1 MSVRQKIILVFVV
14 LGLFSMLFLII
25 GGENGLKDLSALR
38 NQRDGIL
45 EKKARIQKENIRLY
59 REIDRLKNDPAYI
72 ESVARKELGM
82 IGKNEVILK
91 TRDAG
96 K

>member
-1 MSVRQKIILVFVV
+1 MSARQKILLIFVV
-14 LGLFSMLFLII
+14 FGLFSMLFLIVE
-25 GGENGLKDLSALR
+25 GENGLKDLSVLR
-38 NQRDGIL
+38 NQRDRIR
-45 EKKARIQKENIRLY
+45 EKKARIEKENIKLY

-96 K
+96 R

>member
-1 MSVRQKIILVFVV
+1 MSVRQKILLIFVV

>member
-1 MSVRQKIILVFVV
+1 MRQKIVLVFVV

>member
-1 MSVRQKIILVFVV
+1 MSVRQKILLILVV
-14 LGLFSMLFLII
+14 LGLFSMLFLIVE
-25 GGENGLKDLSALR
+25 GENGLKDLSVLR
-38 NQRDGIL
+38 NQRDRIL
-45 EKKARIQKENIRLY
+45 EKKARIEQENIRLY

-91 TRDAG
+91 TRDARR
-96 K
+96 

>member
-1 MSVRQKIILVFVV
+1 MTMRQKILLIFVV

-25 GGENGLKDLSALR
+25 EGENGLKDLSVLR
-38 NQRDGIL
+38 NQRDRIL
-45 EKKARIQKENIRLY
+45 EKKDRIEKENIRLY

-96 K
+96 R

>member
-1 MSVRQKIILVFVV
+1 MSVRQKIVLVFVV

-38 NQRDGIL
+38 NQRDVIL

-59 REIDRLKNDPAYI
+59 REIDRLKNDPVYI

>member
-1 MSVRQKIILVFVV
+1 MSVRQKIVLVFVV

>member
-25 GGENGLKDLSALR
+25 GGENGLKDLSVLR
-38 NQRDGIL
+38 NQRDSIL

>member
-1 MSVRQKIILVFVV
+1 MSVRQKIVLVFVV

-38 NQRDGIL
+38 NQRDVIL

>member
-1 MSVRQKIILVFVV
+1 MSVRQKILLIFVV
-14 LGLFSMLFLII
+14 LGLFSMLFMII
-25 GGENGLKDLSALR
+25 EGENGLKDLSVLR
-38 NQRDGIL
+38 NQRDRIL
-45 EKKARIQKENIRLY
+45 EKKARIEQENIRLY

-82 IGKNEVILK
+82 IGKNEVIFK

-96 K
+96 R